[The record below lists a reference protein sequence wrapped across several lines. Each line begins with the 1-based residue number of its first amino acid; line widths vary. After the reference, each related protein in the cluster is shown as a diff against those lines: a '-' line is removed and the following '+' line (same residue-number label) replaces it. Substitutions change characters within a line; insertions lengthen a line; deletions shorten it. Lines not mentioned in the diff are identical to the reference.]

1 MLPCRNG
8 SHLYTGRQTCLSQ
21 RPGSGT
27 SERCNS
33 GSTDPAKLKVSG
45 DFMSLYQAYL
55 EQIEGRKEQGLKPK
69 PIDDGSLVAE
79 LIAQIKDADHA
90 HRADSLNFLIYNT
103 LPGTTSAAGVK
114 AAFLK
119 EIILGEAVVAEITPA
134 FAFELLSHM
143 KGGPSVEVLLDLALG
158 DDAAIASDAAEILK
172 TQVFLY
178 EADTNRLKAAFEAGS
193 AIARDIIESYAE
205 AEFFTKLP
213 EIEDEIKVVT
223 YIAAEGDI
231 STDLLSPGNQAHSR
245 SDRELHGKCMISEQ
259 AQDEIRKLQAQH
271 PDKQVMLIAEK
282 GTMGV
287 GSSRMSGVNN
297 VALWTGRQASPYVPF
312 VNVAPIV
319 AGTNGISP
327 IFLTTVGVTGG
338 IGIDLKNWVK
348 KLDADGNPILNND
361 DNPILEQ
368 KYSVETGTI
377 LTINTKDKMLLDE
390 DGGEA
395 LVDVSS
401 SFTPQKLEFM
411 KAGGSYAIVFGKML
425 QTFACETLGVELKSA
440 YAPSKEVSVEGQGLT
455 AVEKIFNANAVG
467 VAPGTVL
474 HAGSDARVRVN
485 IVGSQDTT
493 GLMTAQELEAMAA
506 TVISPTVDG
515 AYQSGCHTASVWDIK
530 AQENTPRLMKFMHD
544 FGLITGRD
552 PKDVYHPMTDVIH
565 KVLNDITVD
574 DWAIIIG
581 GDSHTRMSKG
591 VAFGADSGTVALALA
606 TGEATMPIPESV
618 KVTFKGSMADHMD
631 FRDVVHATQTQM
643 LKQFGDNV
651 FQGRI
656 IEVHIGTLLADQAFT
671 FTDWTAEMKAKAS
684 ICISEDAT
692 LIESLEIAKH
702 RIQIMIDKGM
712 ENDNRML
719 QGLIDIADQRIAQI
733 RSGEKPALAPDA
745 NASYFAEVVVDLDQ
759 IVEPMIADPDVNNA
773 DVSKRYTHDTIRPIS
788 FYGADKK
795 VDLGFVGSCMVHKG
809 DVKIVAQML
818 RNLEKSSGKVEFNAP
833 LVVAAPTYNIID
845 ELKAEGDWD
854 ILQKYSG
861 FEFDDSKPK
870 TSARTEYE
878 NILYLERPGCNL
890 CMGNQEKAAKGD
902 TVLATSTR
910 LFKGRVVEDA
920 GDKKGESLL
929 ASTPVV
935 VLSAILGRT
944 PTLDEY
950 KTAVDGI
957 DLTKFAPPL
966 AKPGTTQ
973 SAHF

>member
-1 MLPCRNG
+1 
-8 SHLYTGRQTCLSQ
+8 
-21 RPGSGT
+21 
-27 SERCNS
+27 
-33 GSTDPAKLKVSG
+33 
-45 DFMSLYQAYL
+45 MSLYTDYL
-55 EQIEGRKEQGLKPK
+55 NEIENRKQQGLSPK
-69 PIDDGSLVAE
+69 PIDDGALVSE
-79 LIAQIKDADHA
+79 LISQIKDLENE
-90 HRADSLNFLIYNT
+90 HRELSLKFFIFNT
-103 LPGTTSAAGVK
+103 LPGTTSAAGEK
-114 AAFLK
+114 AKFLK
-119 EIILGEAVVAEITPA
+119 EIILGSFALEEISPT

-158 DDAAIASDAAEILK
+158 DDLENAKQAAEVLK

-178 EADTNRLKAAFEAGS
+178 EADTDRLES
-193 AIARDIIESYAE
+193 AYKDGNEIAKDILQSYAR

-213 EIEDEIKVVT
+213 DVEEEIKVVT

-245 SDRELHGKCMISEQ
+245 SDRELHGKCLISEA
-259 AQDEIRKLQAQH
+259 AQTEIQDLQKQH
-271 PDKQVMLIAEK
+271 PDARVMLIAEK

-297 VALWTGRQASPYVPF
+297 VALWTGKQASPYVPF
-312 VNVAPIV
+312 VNIAPIV

-348 KLDADGNPILNND
+348 KLDANGNPILNEND
-361 DNPILEQ
+361 DPVLEQ
-368 KYSVETGTI
+368 TYSVETGTV
-377 LTINTKDKMLLDE
+377 LTINTKTKKLYNGDKE
-390 DGGEA
+390 
-395 LVDVSS
+395 LVDISS
-401 SFTPQKLEFM
+401 ALTPQKVEFI
-411 KAGGSYAIVFGKML
+411 KSGGSYAVVFGKKL
-425 QTFACETLGVELKSA
+425 QNFAASTLGIELQPVFAS
-440 YAPSKEVSVEGQGLT
+440 SKEISHEGQGLT
-455 AVEKIFNANAVG
+455 AVEKIFNRNAVG
-467 VAPGTVL
+467 VTEGAVL
-474 HAGSDARVRVN
+474 HAGSDVRVKVN

-493 GLMTAQELEAMAA
+493 GLMTSQELEAMAA
-506 TVISPTVDG
+506 TIISPTVDG

-530 AQENTPRLMKFMHD
+530 AQENIPKLMKFMNK
-544 FGLITGRD
+544 FGLITARD
-552 PKDVYHPMTDVIH
+552 PKDNYHAMTDVIH

-618 KVTFKGSMADHMD
+618 KVTFKGTMKEHMD
-631 FRDVVHATQTQM
+631 FRDVVHATQAQM

-684 ICISEDAT
+684 ICISEDDT
-692 LIESLEIAKH
+692 LIGSLEIAKN

-712 ENDNRML
+712 DNEAQTLLGLIKIADNR
-719 QGLIDIADQRIAQI
+719 IAEIK
-733 RSGEKPALAPDA
+733 SGEKPALTPDD
-745 NASYFAEVVVDLDQ
+745 NAKYFAEVVVDLDK
-759 IVEPMIADPDVNNA
+759 IDEPMIADPDVNNA

-788 FYGADKK
+788 FYKAEKK

-809 DVKIVAQML
+809 DMKIVAQML
-818 RNLEKSSGKVEFNAP
+818 RNLEKETGSVEFNAP

-845 ELKAEGDWD
+845 ELKDEGDWAV
-854 ILQKYSG
+854 LQKYSG
-861 FEFDDSKPK
+861 FEFDDDAPK
-870 TSARTEYE
+870 NTARTDYE

-910 LFKGRVVEDA
+910 LFQGRVVEDSSE
-920 GDKKGESLL
+920 KKGESLL

-944 PTLDEY
+944 PTMEEY
-950 KTAVDGI
+950 RTAVEGI
-957 DLTKFAPPL
+957 DLTKFAPPQQ
-966 AKPGTTQ
+966 KPLDPK
-973 SAHF
+973 SVHF